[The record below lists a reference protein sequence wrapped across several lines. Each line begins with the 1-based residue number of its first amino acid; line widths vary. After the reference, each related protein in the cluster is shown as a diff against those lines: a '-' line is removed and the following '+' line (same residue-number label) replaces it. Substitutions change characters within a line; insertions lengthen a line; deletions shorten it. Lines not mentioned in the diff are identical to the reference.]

1 MHSALGS
8 FFVAGGLFT
17 VEQLFDAGGLFD
29 AKGNTLGKRMM
40 WTWEFRNAN
49 GSRVL
54 PVLVA
59 EGQSFPSQSDA
70 ENWLGEEWR
79 VLAEAGVAAVILREA
94 GREVYGPMALA
105 AK

>member
-1 MHSALGS
+1 M
-8 FFVAGGLFT
+8 T
-17 VEQLFDAGGLFD
+17 W
-29 AKGNTLGKRMM
+29 K
-40 WTWEFRNAN
+40 WEFRDAA

-54 PVLVA
+54 PDLVA

-70 ENWLGEEWR
+70 ENWIGEEWR
-79 VLAEAGVAAVILREA
+79 VLAEAGVAAVVLREA